1 MAIIVAHKSDGHQ
14 CMHISACRCMLYL
27 YSSVEALVILYTC
40 MYCMPVG
47 SISAR
52 DMTVYRIYIESMTL
66 SIPHVRSTLKN
77 YTCTCTRRSLDL
89 NAKLVA
95 CNV

>member
-14 CMHISACRCMLYL
+14 CISECRCVLYL
-27 YSSVEALVILYTC
+27 YSSVEALVVLYTC

-52 DMTVYRIYIESMTL
+52 DICMYRSIESIRHCLFHMSEVPIQIIL
-66 SIPHVRSTLKN
+66 LPDV
-77 YTCTCTRRSLDL
+77 
-89 NAKLVA
+89 V
-95 CNV
+95 